1 MFLQSD
7 MDECVIDVFEPL
19 SVAFN
24 DVRKSLTQIKCMV
37 KSMYFSVQC
46 VFYQNYYVSLLLH
59 CITFLKSFLA
69 VLSFLH
75 SEKINEFIN
84 RVK

>member
-46 VFYQNYYVSLLLH
+46 VFY
-59 CITFLKSFLA
+59 
-69 VLSFLH
+69 
-75 SEKINEFIN
+75 
-84 RVK
+84 